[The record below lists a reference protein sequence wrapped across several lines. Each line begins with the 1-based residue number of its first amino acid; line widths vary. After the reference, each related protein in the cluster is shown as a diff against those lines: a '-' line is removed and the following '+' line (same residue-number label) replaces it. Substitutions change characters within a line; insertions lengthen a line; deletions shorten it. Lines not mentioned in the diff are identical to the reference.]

1 MYVYICV
8 CAYVCVFVCLVNT
21 YRICILTGPSRK
33 TKTGKGV
40 VPMYF
45 DKEEEEEDNERAA
58 IIDTGMFS
66 VKVRMCVCY

>member
-1 MYVYICV
+1 M
-8 CAYVCVFVCLVNT
+8 CVFVCLVNT

-33 TKTGKGV
+33 KKTGKGI

-45 DKEEEEEDNERAA
+45 DKEEEEEEDERAA